1 MMKAG
6 STLRLMRE
14 KLGLTMRDVE
24 TASEKLARKRGN
36 VGYFVPISRLSDVET
51 KGVTPSIYRLYSL
64 AIIYRTPF
72 REMLRFYGID
82 MEFSLSDLDSSAPP
96 KSHLSR
102 ALGKAE
108 MVQVPVKID
117 PSFDPRATLN

>member
-1 MMKAG
+1 MMSAG
-6 STLRLMRE
+6 SALRMMRE

-51 KGVTPSIYRLYSL
+51 KGVIPSIHRLYSL
-64 AIIYRTPF
+64 AIIYRGDF
-72 REMLRFYGID
+72 LDMLRLYGIELD
-82 MEFSLSDLDSSAPP
+82 LAVSDLNVSTPP

-102 ALGKAE
+102 ALSAAE
-108 MVQVPVKID
+108 AAQD
-117 PSFDPRATLN
+117 